1 MINTILSDFS
11 HVILFSKD
19 KTHTGKLNDLNDKL
33 LNEYGDYDFFN
44 YFELNQPLL
53 DFYKSLKEKYSI
65 NIFTSGT
72 VQNNL
77 SVRKI
82 IDPIFDNIYTA
93 KDYGVN
99 KTDSTAYEL
108 IAKKLNKKTNDIFF
122 VDDQKE
128 NLKAA
133 EEAGMTTVLYK
144 DILKFK
150 EEARK
155 VLI

>member
-11 HVILFSKD
+11 HVILFPKD
-19 KTHTGKLNDLNDKL
+19 KIYTGKLNALNDIL
-33 LNEYGDYDFFN
+33 LNKYGDYDFFN
-44 YFELNQPLL
+44 YFEFNQPLL

-82 IDPIFDNIYTA
+82 IDQIFDNIYTA

-108 IAKKLNKKTNDIFF
+108 IAKKLNRKTNDIFF

-128 NLKAA
+128 NLQAA

-144 DILKFK
+144 DILQFK
-150 EEARK
+150 KEAKK
-155 VLI
+155 VLT